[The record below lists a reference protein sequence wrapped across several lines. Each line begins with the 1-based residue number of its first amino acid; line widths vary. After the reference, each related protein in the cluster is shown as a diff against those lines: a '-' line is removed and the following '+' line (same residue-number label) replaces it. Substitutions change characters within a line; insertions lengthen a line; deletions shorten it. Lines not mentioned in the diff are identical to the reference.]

1 MPLPFALDR
10 IESWQTAR
18 RRAGR
23 MLVALDFDGTLAPIV
38 EDPGRAAL
46 PPATRAALER
56 LAARPDTDVAIISG
70 RALEDLRARVGLEEI
85 YYGGNHGL
93 EIEGPGVQRVHEG
106 AAASR
111 RRIAACAELLRKRLS
126 SIEGVEI
133 EDKGLTL
140 SVHYRR
146 VARREEAERVRVVA
160 RAACEGREGVKVT
173 EGKVVVEVRPD
184 VDWDKGRA
192 TRFIL
197 AALEAGAGTG
207 VVAIFIGDDRTDED
221 AFRALR
227 GRGDGVVVAPAPPP
241 DTAATAWAR
250 STEEVVAVLEA
261 LAEPG

>member
-1 MPLPFALDR
+1 M
-10 IESWQTAR
+10 T
-18 RRAGR
+18 
-23 MLVALDFDGTLAPIV
+23 
-38 EDPGRAAL
+38 
-46 PPATRAALER
+46 
-56 LAARPDTDVAIISG
+56 
-70 RALEDLRARVGLEEI
+70 
-85 YYGGNHGL
+85 
-93 EIEGPGVQRVHEG
+93 
-106 AAASR
+106 
-111 RRIAACAELLRKRLS
+111 
-126 SIEGVEI
+126 
-133 EDKGLTL
+133 
-140 SVHYRR
+140 
-146 VARREEAERVRVVA
+146 
-160 RAACEGREGVKVT
+160 VT
-173 EGKVVVEVRPD
+173 EGKAVVEVRPD